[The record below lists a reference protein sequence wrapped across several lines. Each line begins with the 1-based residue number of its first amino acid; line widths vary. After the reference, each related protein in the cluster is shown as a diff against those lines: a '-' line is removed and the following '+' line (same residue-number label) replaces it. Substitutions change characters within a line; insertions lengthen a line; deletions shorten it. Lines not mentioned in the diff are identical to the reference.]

1 MSSTI
6 ALAKTLLEKSGR
18 KAIMIRA
25 NAGGK
30 VGIGNRFWKKD
41 YALYFVASFAFK
53 WLKSS

>member
-1 MSSTI
+1 
-6 ALAKTLLEKSGR
+6 
-18 KAIMIRA
+18 MIRA

-41 YALYFVASFAFK
+41 YPLYFVASFAFK